1 MKKNIVLL
9 TNESTHHHYFVKKI
23 NKKFINLYIFLET
36 KKIKASFKTKHNI
49 DKEIINYE
57 KKIWFKDKYQPIK
70 EKFKIFE
77 FYDFN
82 SNGCINKISKIKPDY
97 IISFGSSFLKKKFL
111 LNFKNRI
118 FNFHG
123 GEPSL
128 YRGLDSHFW
137 SIYHG
142 DFNNLFVTF
151 HKIEKALDTGRVILN
166 KKINL
171 KQLKHFKELRAL
183 NTEICVQLFNKF
195 LKNKNRLK
203 SFKQKQIG
211 RYYSFM
217 PAALKEI
224 VLKKFN
230 KFIKK

>member
-9 TNESTHHHYFVKKI
+9 TNESTHHHYFIKKI
-23 NKKFINLYIFLET
+23 NKKFINLHIFLE
-36 KKIKASFKTKHNI
+36 KKQIRASFNTKHNI
-49 DKEIINYE
+49 DKEIANYE
-57 KKIWFKDKYQPIK
+57 KKIWFKNKYYPIK
-70 EKFKIFE
+70 KKFKVFE

-82 SNGCINKISKIKPDY
+82 TKRCINSINKIKPDY

-111 LNFKNRI
+111 VNFKNRI

-137 SIYHG
+137 AVYHG
-142 DFNNLFVTF
+142 DFNNLYVTF
-151 HKIEKALDTGRVILN
+151 HKIDKGLDTGRVILK

-171 KQLKHFKELRAL
+171 KQLKHFKELRAS
-183 NTEICVQLFNKF
+183 NTEICLQLFNKF
-195 LKNKNRLK
+195 LKNKNSLK
-203 SFKQKQIG
+203 SFKQKKIG

-217 PAALKEI
+217 PTVLKEM
-224 VLKKFN
+224 VLKKFK